1 MRKPSAP
8 RESNLE
14 LFEQQFSG
22 LSSAEQVQQQT
33 FKPLRNPVW
42 SHQKARLIE
51 RYLHYFVLVTH
62 HGTYIDGF
70 AGPQA
75 PEHPE
80 TWSAKRVLES
90 RPRQLR
96 HFFLCEIDMA
106 KVAMLEQLWA
116 SQPPKERKEPKRDCR
131 VLPGD
136 FNVTVDHVLDSG
148 VLKEKEAA
156 FALLD
161 QRTFECH
168 WNTVKKLA
176 AHKAAGNKIELFYFL
191 AVKWL
196 HRAIAGTLT
205 TEYRIDDWWGGDG
218 WKNVKHQNQLKMAI
232 DVTHRFK
239 TELGY
244 KYAIPFPIREK
255 EDGGGSIMYY
265 MIHATDHPAAPGLM
279 RRAYDQAIQPDA
291 APKQG
296 TIAFPDALVAKSG

>member
-1 MRKPSAP
+1 MRKRPAP
-8 RESNLE
+8 RESSLD
-14 LFEQQFSG
+14 LFGHQYPG
-22 LSSAEQVQQQT
+22 LPSAEQVQQQT
-33 FKPLRNPVW
+33 FKPLRHPVW

-96 HFFLCEIDMA
+96 HFFLCELDDA
-106 KVAMLEQLWA
+106 KIAMLKDLYF
-116 SQPPKERKEPKRDCR
+116 SQPPRERKEPKRDCR
-131 VLPGD
+131 IVSGD
-136 FNVTVDHVLDSG
+136 FNITVDRVLESG
-148 VLKEKEAA
+148 VLTEKEAA

-168 WNTVKKLA
+168 WSTVEKLA
-176 AHKAAGNKIELFYFL
+176 AHKTAGNKIELFYFL

-196 HRAIAGTLT
+196 HRAIAGTVT
-205 TEYRIDDWWGGDG
+205 SEHRIDDWWGGYG
-218 WKNVKHQNQLKMAI
+218 WKTVKLQNQLKMAI
-232 DVTHRFK
+232 EVTRRFQ

-244 KYAIPFPIREK
+244 KYANPFPIREK

-279 RRAYDQAIQPDA
+279 RRAYDQAVQPDD
-291 APKQG
+291 APKQA
-296 TIAFPDALVAKSG
+296 TITYGRGCED